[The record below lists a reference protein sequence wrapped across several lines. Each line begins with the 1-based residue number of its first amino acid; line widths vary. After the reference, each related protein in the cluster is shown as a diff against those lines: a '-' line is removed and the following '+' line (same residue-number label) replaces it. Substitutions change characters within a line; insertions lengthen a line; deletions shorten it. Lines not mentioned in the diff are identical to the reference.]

1 MKYDA
6 LPSPGFIG
14 SGLELQKQ
22 CVKAISYT
30 EVMASLKGGKT
41 EQAKSLTTFFNACV
55 AAVAAFVDSV
65 LPTFASAV
73 INRTP
78 APKTLTIT
86 INEPLMPSVV
96 PAATAFTTT
105 GGGTVQA
112 VEIVGSTIVLTNSA
126 NFNGSPVTVTYV
138 QPATNGVRDLS
149 GNLVASFTAQPVT
162 NNA

>member
-1 MKYDA
+1 MKFDA

-41 EQAKSLTTFFNACV
+41 EQAKSLTTFFTACI
-55 AAVAAFVDSV
+55 AAVSAFVDAV
-65 LPTFASAV
+65 LPTFVSAA
-73 INRTP
+73 INRTA
-78 APKTLTIT
+78 APKTLVVTLS
-86 INEPLMPSVV
+86 EPLMNVV
-96 PAATAFTTT
+96 PDHTSFTTT
-105 GGGTVQA
+105 GGGNVQA
-112 VEIVGSTIVLTNSA
+112 VAILGSTVVLTNSA
-126 NFNGSPVTVTYV
+126 NFPATAVTVSYTA
-138 QPATNGVRDLS
+138 PGTNGLRDLS

>member
-1 MKYDA
+1 MKFDA
-6 LPSPGFIG
+6 LPSPGYIG

-41 EQAKSLTTFFNACV
+41 EQAKSLTTFFTACI
-55 AAVAAFVDSV
+55 AAVAAFVDAV
-65 LPTFASAV
+65 LPTFVSAV
-73 INRTP
+73 INRTA

-86 INEPLMPSVV
+86 LSEPLMSSVV
-96 PAATAFTTT
+96 PSATAFTTT
-105 GGGTVQA
+105 GGGNVQA
-112 VEIVGSTIVLTNSA
+112 VEIVGSTVVLTNSA

-138 QPATNGVRDLS
+138 QPASNGVRDLS
-149 GNLVASFTAQPVT
+149 GNLVASFTSQPVT

>member
-65 LPTFASAV
+65 SPTFVSAV
-73 INRTP
+73 VNRAA

-86 INEPLMPSVV
+86 LSEGLDATVV
-96 PAATAFTTT
+96 PAAAAFTLSQGGPVAAVSVVGNTVVLTSTTAFSASAI
-105 GGGTVQA
+105 TVA
-112 VEIVGSTIVLTNSA
+112 YT
-126 NFNGSPVTVTYV
+126 
-138 QPATNGVRDLS
+138 QPGTNGVRDTS
-149 GNLVASFTAQPVT
+149 GNLLATFGAQAVT

>member
-41 EQAKSLTTFFNACV
+41 EQAASLTTFFNACI
-55 AAVAAFVDSV
+55 AAISGFIDTV
-65 LPTFASAV
+65 LPTFVSAV
-73 INRTP
+73 VNRTA

-86 INEPLMPSVV
+86 FSEGLNPTIV
-96 PAATAFTTT
+96 PAGSAFTLSQGGAVTAVSIIGNSIVLTATTAFTASAITVAYT
-105 GGGTVQA
+105 QPGTNA
-112 VEIVGSTIVLTNSA
+112 A
-126 NFNGSPVTVTYV
+126 
-138 QPATNGVRDLS
+138 RDTS
-149 GNLVASFTAQPVT
+149 GNLLATFAAQSVT